1 MSSVDKIKWAM
12 SLRDPQYE
20 ALQYFDAIS
29 SKIEYRTSSKAEAEK
44 IASENCQ
51 TPHTISVDKEF
62 DFPSFCFDMTTG
74 IGKSRLMGACIYYLY
89 KTKGYKHFFIL
100 APGNTIYDKMRREA
114 VPGHPKYMF
123 KGLEAEMG
131 RPKVYDGE
139 NYLSYPVRYIQEEMV
154 VEKTSDIQIFIF
166 NISKIFT
173 RGDIEFKFHKF
184 NENLGGSF
192 ADVLR
197 SFDDLVICMDEAH
210 RYYAPASKKA
220 INYLNPVLGL
230 EYTATP
236 KSTNKNI
243 IYHYGLE
250 DGAGKFLKIPV
261 VMGRTNTAG
270 YSDDDIEEMKLKD
283 GIKLHERRKSIVYK
297 YCLDNRLEQVKPIVL
312 IACKDTT
319 HARKI
324 KGKIDSD
331 AFFGGRYVGKVIEID
346 SSTSGAETEENIQ
359 KLLTIEKNTNPIE
372 IVLHVYKLKEGWD
385 VNNLFT
391 IIPLNAAK
399 SDILALQTIGRGL
412 RLPFGE
418 ITGIEELDTLDIVA
432 HDHYREIIDDIKNN
446 PVFKKRNLDEDDI
459 PETQTVNVEPVVENQ
474 QISLFDEALH
484 ESKIKSYQDLN
495 NKNAVENLFA
505 EYQKAFVKKV
515 TPKKSD
521 DNSGQM
527 SIFDFFENDN
537 TEIQTEMQQT
547 PPISGGVDASITVPQ
562 GDATL
567 RIDLQKSLGGKSVLP
582 YAKQEFIKKVE
593 ELKKVA
599 ISVPKIGI
607 SYSSTITFKPFT
619 VKRNIMDFDVA
630 TSRIERYDTVNGK
643 LLQVLD
649 ADALIVENPENMLA
663 VSLLES
669 IPEFSSDDAEFI
681 IDIVDQYLA
690 LINGTEEEKKKI
702 VRRYATVIIDDL
714 KRQIYASKEESTEF
728 VFNVQKDLII
738 FKSFVKNMKKNG
750 RLNFK
755 KEVPDKKNIKQYLF
769 DGFKKSYYTENAFDS
784 DDERRLSVVL
794 EEDAEVIRFIKPP
807 LNQLGLFYKAAKQY
821 NPDFLVETVDKKYMI
836 EVKAANQTDNED
848 VQEKA
853 KAAIK
858 WCECASQVDA
868 DGKTWEY
875 RLVPGDKI
883 VVGNTFKYLIGMAIP
898 VIVDEEEMEAV
909 DGRYKRF

>member
-1 MSSVDKIKWAM
+1 MSSIDKIKWAM

-20 ALQYFDAIS
+20 ALKYFDAIS
-29 SKIEYRTSSKAEAEK
+29 SKIEYRTITKTDAEK

-51 TPHTISVDKEF
+51 EPHKISVSKEF

-114 VPGHPKYMF
+114 VPGHHKYMF

-139 NYLSYPVRYIQEEMV
+139 NYLSYPVKYIQQELV
-154 VEKTSDIQIFIF
+154 VEKTSEIQIFIF

-173 RGDIEFKFHKF
+173 RGDVEFKFHKF

-192 ADVLR
+192 AEVLR

-220 INYLNPVLGL
+220 INYLNPILGL

-236 KSTNKNI
+236 KKTNKNI

-270 YSDDDIEEMKLKD
+270 YSEDDIEEMKLKD

-297 YCLDNRLEQVKPIVL
+297 YCIENNLEQVKPIVL
-312 IACKDTT
+312 VACKDTT
-319 HARKI
+319 HAKKI
-324 KGKIDSD
+324 KEKIDSD
-331 AFFGGRYVGKVIEID
+331 SFFGGRYVGKVIEID
-346 SSTSGAETEENIQ
+346 SSTRGAETEENIQ

-446 PVFKKRNLDEDDI
+446 PIFKNRNLDEEDI
-459 PETQTVNVEPVVENQ
+459 PEIEMVKVEPVVENQ
-474 QISLFDEALH
+474 QISLFDEALC
-484 ESKIKSYQDLN
+484 ESKIKSYQELN
-495 NKNAVENLFA
+495 SENMVENLFA

-515 TPKKSD
+515 RSKKSEYND
-521 DNSGQM
+521 GQI
-527 SIFDFFENDN
+527 SIFDFLKNGNNSSIKEEKVEETVSESSD
-537 TEIQTEMQQT
+537 TLIMQQGAT
-547 PPISGGVDASITVPQ
+547 SIQFDV
-562 GDATL
+562 
-567 RIDLQKSLGGKSVLP
+567 QKPSKGKNVLP
-582 YAKQEFIKKVE
+582 YEKQEFIKRVE
-593 ELKKVA
+593 ELKKLA

-607 SYSSTITFKPFT
+607 TYSSTIKFKPFT
-619 VKRNIMDFDVA
+619 VKRNITDFDIA
-630 TSRIERYDTVNGK
+630 ASKIERYDTVNDK

-649 ADALIVENPENMLA
+649 ADALIVENPENMIA

-681 IDIVDQYLA
+681 LDVVDQYLT
-690 LINGTEEEKKKI
+690 LIDGTDEEKKKI
-702 VRRYATVIIDDL
+702 VRRYAIAIVEDL
-714 KRQIYASKEESTEF
+714 KEQIYASKEESTECI
-728 VFNVQKDLII
+728 FNVQKDLIV
-738 FKSFVKNMKKNG
+738 FGPFVKNMKENG
-750 RLNFK
+750 RLYFK
-755 KEVPDKKNIKQYLF
+755 KEVPDKKNIKKYLF
-769 DGFKKSYYTENAFDS
+769 GGYKKSYYLENTFDS
-784 DDERRLSVVL
+784 DDERRLSVIL
-794 EEDAEVIRFIKPP
+794 EEDSEVLRFIKPP

-821 NPDFLVETVDKKYMI
+821 NPDFLVETADKKYMI
-836 EVKAANQTDNED
+836 EVKASNQTDNDD

-875 RLVPGDKI
+875 RLIPGDKI
-883 VVGNTFKYLIGMAIP
+883 IVGNTFKYVTGMAIP
-898 VIVDEEEMEAV
+898 ISTE
-909 DGRYKRF
+909 K

>member
-51 TPHTISVDKEF
+51 APHTISVDKEF

-297 YCLDNRLEQVKPIVL
+297 YCIRKTPDSSNGSSIYQKNNYILFQEDHFLVSKGIEVNDVHYCRNFAKCNSDIYLHGEDFQVYNSQIRTVTWTIPFGSGVPDHAML
-312 IACKDTT
+312 IADFEMLEC
-319 HARKI
+319 
-324 KGKIDSD
+324 
-331 AFFGGRYVGKVIEID
+331 
-346 SSTSGAETEENIQ
+346 EEN
-359 KLLTIEKNTNPIE
+359 K
-372 IVLHVYKLKEGWD
+372 
-385 VNNLFT
+385 
-391 IIPLNAAK
+391 
-399 SDILALQTIGRGL
+399 
-412 RLPFGE
+412 
-418 ITGIEELDTLDIVA
+418 
-432 HDHYREIIDDIKNN
+432 
-446 PVFKKRNLDEDDI
+446 DE
-459 PETQTVNVEPVVENQ
+459 
-474 QISLFDEALH
+474 
-484 ESKIKSYQDLN
+484 
-495 NKNAVENLFA
+495 
-505 EYQKAFVKKV
+505 
-515 TPKKSD
+515 PK
-521 DNSGQM
+521 
-527 SIFDFFENDN
+527 
-537 TEIQTEMQQT
+537 
-547 PPISGGVDASITVPQ
+547 
-562 GDATL
+562 
-567 RIDLQKSLGGKSVLP
+567 
-582 YAKQEFIKKVE
+582 
-593 ELKKVA
+593 
-599 ISVPKIGI
+599 
-607 SYSSTITFKPFT
+607 
-619 VKRNIMDFDVA
+619 
-630 TSRIERYDTVNGK
+630 
-643 LLQVLD
+643 
-649 ADALIVENPENMLA
+649 
-663 VSLLES
+663 
-669 IPEFSSDDAEFI
+669 
-681 IDIVDQYLA
+681 
-690 LINGTEEEKKKI
+690 
-702 VRRYATVIIDDL
+702 
-714 KRQIYASKEESTEF
+714 
-728 VFNVQKDLII
+728 
-738 FKSFVKNMKKNG
+738 
-750 RLNFK
+750 
-755 KEVPDKKNIKQYLF
+755 
-769 DGFKKSYYTENAFDS
+769 
-784 DDERRLSVVL
+784 
-794 EEDAEVIRFIKPP
+794 
-807 LNQLGLFYKAAKQY
+807 
-821 NPDFLVETVDKKYMI
+821 
-836 EVKAANQTDNED
+836 
-848 VQEKA
+848 
-853 KAAIK
+853 
-858 WCECASQVDA
+858 
-868 DGKTWEY
+868 
-875 RLVPGDKI
+875 
-883 VVGNTFKYLIGMAIP
+883 
-898 VIVDEEEMEAV
+898 
-909 DGRYKRF
+909 

>member
-20 ALQYFDAIS
+20 ALKYFDAIS
-29 SKIEYRTSSKAEAEK
+29 SKIEYRTADKEEAEK
-44 IASENCQ
+44 VASENCQ
-51 TPHTISVDKEF
+51 NPHKISVDKEF

-100 APGNTIYDKMRREA
+100 APGNTIYDKMRRES

-139 NYLSYPVRYIQEEMV
+139 NYLSYPVKCVQQELV
-154 VEKTSDIQIFIF
+154 IEKNSEIQIFIF

-173 RGDIEFKFHKF
+173 RGDLEFKFHKF

-192 ADVLR
+192 AEVLR

-210 RYYAPASKKA
+210 RYYAPASKVA

-230 EYTATP
+230 EFTATP
-236 KSTNKNI
+236 KNTNKNI

-270 YSDDDIEEMKLKD
+270 YSEDDIEEMKLKD
-283 GIKLHERRKSIVYK
+283 GIKLHERRKSVVYK
-297 YCLDNRLEQVKPIVL
+297 YCIENNLEQVKPIVL
-312 IACKDTT
+312 VACKDTT
-319 HARKI
+319 HAKKI
-324 KGKIDSD
+324 KDKIDSD
-331 AFFGGRYVGKVIEID
+331 SFFGGRYVGKVIQID

-399 SDILALQTIGRGL
+399 SEILALQTIGRGL

-446 PVFKKRNLDEDDI
+446 PVFKKRNLDEDEI
-459 PETQTVNVEPVVENQ
+459 PDTKTVQVESVVENKQ
-474 QISLFDEALH
+474 LSLLDVALR
-484 ESKIKSYQDLN
+484 ESNIKSYQELN
-495 NKNAVENLFA
+495 SDAIVDNLYA
-505 EYQKAFVKKV
+505 EYQKAFI
-515 TPKKSD
+515 KKSVTKKTD
-521 DNSGQM
+521 DNSDQI
-527 SIFDFFENDN
+527 SIFDFFGEQSSIDN
-537 TEIQTEMQQT
+537 TDVSGNTEQQ
-547 PPISGGVDASITVPQ
+547 SEDSVPQ
-562 GDATL
+562 TDESLVVQQGDTTVQ
-567 RIDLQKSLGGKSVLP
+567 IDIEKPSNGKNVLP
-582 YAKQEFIKKVE
+582 YMKQEFIKKVE
-593 ELKKVA
+593 ELKRVA

-607 SYSSTITFKPFT
+607 SYSSTIEFKRFT
-619 VKRNIMDFDVA
+619 VKRNIQDFDIA
-630 TSRIERYDTVNGK
+630 ASRIERYDTINDK

-649 ADALIVENPENMLA
+649 ADALIVENPKNMLA

-669 IPEFSSDDAEFI
+669 IPEFSYDDAEFI
-681 IDIVDQYLA
+681 LDVVDQYLA
-690 LINGTEEEKKKI
+690 LIDGSVEDKKKI
-702 VRRYATVIIDDL
+702 VRRYATIIVNDL
-714 KRQIYASKEESTEF
+714 RSQIYASKEESTEF
-728 VFNVQKDLII
+728 VFNVQKDLIV
-738 FKSFVKNMKKNG
+738 FGPFVKNMKADG
-750 RLNFK
+750 RLSFK
-755 KEVPDKKNIKQYLF
+755 KEVPDKKNIKHYLF
-769 DGFKKSYYTENAFDS
+769 EGFKKSYYSENAFDS
-784 DDERRLSVVL
+784 DDERRLSVIL
-794 EEDAEVIRFIKPP
+794 EEDDEVIRFIKPP
-807 LNQLGLFYKAAKQY
+807 LNQLGLFYRAAKQY
-821 NPDFLVETVDKKYMI
+821 NPDFLVETRSKKYMI
-836 EVKAANQTDNED
+836 EVKAANQTGTDE

-853 KAAIK
+853 KAALK
-858 WCECASQVDA
+858 WCECASKVDA

-875 RLVPGDKI
+875 RLIPGDNI
-883 VVGNTFKYLIGMAIP
+883 VIGNTFKYVIGL
-898 VIVDEEEMEAV
+898 AV
-909 DGRYKRF
+909 PISVE

>member
-12 SLRDPQYE
+12 SLREPQYE

-29 SKIEYRTSSKAEAEK
+29 SKIEYRTCTKAEAEK

-51 TPHTISVDKEF
+51 EPHTISVDKEF

-100 APGNTIYDKMRREA
+100 APGNTIYDKMRRES

-139 NYLSYPVRYIQEEMV
+139 NYLSYPVKYVQQELV
-154 VEKTSDIQIFIF
+154 VEKTSEIQIFIF

-173 RGDIEFKFHKF
+173 RGDLEFKFHKF

-192 ADVLR
+192 AEVLR

-210 RYYAPASKKA
+210 RYYAPASKGA

-230 EYTATP
+230 EFTATP
-236 KSTNKNI
+236 KNTNKNI

-297 YCLDNRLEQVKPIVL
+297 YCIENNLEQVKPIVL
-312 IACKDTT
+312 VACKDTT
-319 HARKI
+319 HAKKI
-324 KGKIDSD
+324 KEKIDSD
-331 AFFGGRYVGKVIEID
+331 SFFGGRYVGKVIEID

-446 PVFKKRNLDEDDI
+446 PVFKKRNLDEEDI
-459 PETQTVNVEPVVENQ
+459 PETKTVKVEPVVENQ
-474 QISLFDEALH
+474 QISLFDEALS

-495 NKNAVENLFA
+495 SETAVDNLFE

-515 TPKKSD
+515 SPKKAE

-527 SIFDFFENDN
+527 SIFDFFANSDN
-537 TEIQTEMQQT
+537 GTETSNSVSMQM
-547 PPISGGVDASITVPQ
+547 DEVPKKSSVSNGIDSSLVAQQ
-562 GDATL
+562 GDASL
-567 RIDLQKSLGGKSVLP
+567 QIDLQKSSGGKNVLP
-582 YAKQEFIKKVE
+582 YAKQEFIKKIE
-593 ELKKVA
+593 ELKRVA

-607 SYSSTITFKPFT
+607 SYSSTIAFKPFT
-619 VKRNIMDFDVA
+619 VKRNISDFDVA
-630 TSRIERYDTVNGK
+630 ASRIERYDTVNDK

-681 IDIVDQYLA
+681 LDVVDQYLA
-690 LINGTEEEKKKI
+690 LIDGTDDEKKKI
-702 VRRYATVIIDDL
+702 VRRYATVIVEDL
-714 KRQIYASKEESTEF
+714 RKQIYASKEESTEF
-728 VFNVQKDLII
+728 VFSVQKDLIV
-738 FKSFVKNMKKNG
+738 FGTFVKNMKENG
-750 RLNFK
+750 RLYYK

-769 DGFKKSYYTENAFDS
+769 EGYKKSYYAENAFDS
-784 DDERRLSVVL
+784 DDERRLSVIL
-794 EEDAEVIRFIKPP
+794 EEDSDVIRFIKPP

-821 NPDFLVETVDKKYMI
+821 NPDFLVETADKKYMI

-853 KAAIK
+853 KAALK
-858 WCECASQVDA
+858 WCECASEVDA

-883 VVGNTFKYLIGMAIP
+883 VVGNTFKYVIGMAVPI
-898 VIVDEEEMEAV
+898 VVDEE
-909 DGRYKRF
+909 